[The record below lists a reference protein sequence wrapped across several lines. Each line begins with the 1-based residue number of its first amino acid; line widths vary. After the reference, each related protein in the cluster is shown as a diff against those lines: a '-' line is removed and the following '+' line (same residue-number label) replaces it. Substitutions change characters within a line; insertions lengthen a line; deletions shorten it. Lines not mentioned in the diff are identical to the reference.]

1 MGDVKVGES
10 WCGNTRPAALNTP
23 PPRPAPPHGLP
34 GHMLRVMV
42 HLVTCHGDSLL
53 QTAHADTAPCLCV
66 ETALGMLVMVMV
78 GMLCCAECL

>member
-1 MGDVKVGES
+1 MWKYSPGSLEH
-10 WCGNTRPAALNTP
+10 A
-23 PPRPAPPHGLP
+23 PAPPRGLP

-78 GMLCCAECL
+78 GMLCCVECL

>member
-1 MGDVKVGES
+1 MWKYSPGSLEHA
-10 WCGNTRPAALNTP
+10 PA

-53 QTAHADTAPCLCV
+53 QTAWWNPEHKTPHHACV
-66 ETALGMLVMVMV
+66 WRRLGMLVMVMV
-78 GMLCCAECL
+78 GMLCCVECL